1 MEVIKTSHKSRA
13 IFFVMHRNIISSKN
27 QLQYYFYSKYAR
39 SPKPCLKSTP
49 DSKATHGTLEQS
61 CLTSSPIT
69 RAINSKPPKQTPMA
83 RVQRAASPLVVLL
96 GKVGAW
102 GRKTR
107 FIEKNGF
114 SFPKKRGDSNGDTSP
129 LTRL

>member
-1 MEVIKTSHKSRA
+1 MEVIKTFESRA

-27 QLQYYFYSKYAR
+27 QLQYYFYSKHACLL
-39 SPKPCLKSTP
+39 KPCLKSTP
-49 DSKATHGTLEQS
+49 GMETPHGTLEQS

-69 RAINSKPPKQTPMA
+69 RAINSKPPKQIPMP

-102 GRKTR
+102 GRKNR

-114 SFPKKRGDSNGDTSP
+114 SFPKKRGDSKGDTSP